1 MFSKILIANRGEV
14 AVRIIRACRD
24 MGVESVSVYSEP
36 DRESLHVLMADEAYC
51 IGPGRVTDSYLN
63 KGAIISIAKATGCTA
78 IHPGYGLL
86 AENADFA
93 RLCEENGLVFIGP
106 DWQTIVKMGD
116 KEEARRLMKAAG
128 VPVVPGLEDVKS
140 AEEARSFAREAG
152 YPVLIK
158 AVAGGGG
165 KGIRLVRSEE
175 ELEKKWNMARQEA
188 GASFG
193 NDTLYMEKYLEDVKH
208 VEVQVLS
215 DTKGHHKILGERD
228 CSVQRRNQKLI
239 EESPCLK
246 INDQE
251 RKRLYDYTLAA
262 VESINYRGAGTIEYL
277 MDKDRNFYFMEMNTR
292 LQVEHPVTEA
302 VTNID
307 LVQSQL
313 RVAAGMSIEDLQ
325 VQTEGHAIECRILA
339 EDPYNG
345 YQPSFG
351 RIDFLHSPGGPHVR
365 FDTFIYSGCT
375 ISPYYDSM
383 IGKLI
388 VWSPTRFGAIRKM
401 RAALG
406 ELIIEGIETT
416 TDFCLE
422 ILDQDQFLSGDFTT
436 TDLEKQQGN

>member
-1 MFSKILIANRGEV
+1 MFSRILIANRGEV
-14 AVRIIRACRD
+14 AVRIIRACRE
-24 MGVESVSVYSEP
+24 MGVETVSVYSEP

-63 KGAIISIAKATGCTA
+63 KGAILSIAKATGCTA

-86 AENADFA
+86 AENSDFA

-106 DWQTIVKMGD
+106 HHETIRKMGD

-128 VPVVPGLEDVKS
+128 VPVVPGIEDVKS
-140 AEEARSFAREAG
+140 AEEAKAFAKNAG

-165 KGIRLVRSEE
+165 KGIRLVQSED

-193 NDTLYMEKYLEDVKH
+193 NETLYMEKFLDEVKH

-215 DTKGHHKILGERD
+215 DTQGNHRILGERD

-246 INDQE
+246 IREEE
-251 RKRLYDYTLAA
+251 RQKLYAYTLAA
-262 VESINYRGAGTIEYL
+262 LESIGYRGAGTIEYL

-292 LQVEHPVTEA
+292 LQVEHPVTEM

-307 LVQSQL
+307 LVQWQL
-313 RVAAGMSIEDLQ
+313 RVASGKSIEELT
-325 VQTEGHAIECRILA
+325 VETSGHAIECRILA

-351 RIDFLHSPGGPHVR
+351 QIEFLHSPGGPDVR
-365 FDTFIYSGCT
+365 FDTFIYSGCS

-383 IGKLI
+383 VGKLI

-422 ILDQDQFLSGDFTT
+422 ILDQEKFLSGDFTT
-436 TDLEKQQGN
+436 TDLEQQGI

>member
-14 AVRIIRACRD
+14 AVRIIRACRE
-24 MGVESVSVYSEP
+24 MGVLSVSVYSEP
-36 DRESLHVLMADEAYC
+36 DRESLHVLMADESYC
-51 IGPGRVTDSYLN
+51 IGPGRVSDSYLN
-63 KGAIISIAKATGCTA
+63 KEAIISIAKGTGCTA

-86 AENADFA
+86 SENAEFA
-93 RLCEENGLVFIGP
+93 RLCEEYGLVFIGP
-106 DWQTIVKMGD
+106 NWETIVKMGD
-116 KEEARRLMKAAG
+116 KEEARVLMKTAG
-128 VPVVPGLEDVKS
+128 VPVVPGLEDVTSWDQAK
-140 AEEARSFAREAG
+140 RFAGEAG

-165 KGIRLVRSEE
+165 KGIRLVRSEA
-175 ELEKKWNMARQEA
+175 ELESKWNIARQEA
-188 GASFG
+188 AASFG

-215 DTKGHHKILGERD
+215 DMEGNHKILGERD

-251 RKRLYDYTLAA
+251 RKRLYDYSLIA
-262 VESINYRGAGTIEYL
+262 VKSIHYRGAGTIEYL
-277 MDKDRNFYFMEMNTR
+277 MDKERNFYFMEMNTR
-292 LQVEHPVTEA
+292 LQVEHPVTEM
-302 VTNID
+302 VTNLD
-307 LVQSQL
+307 LVQWQL
-313 RVAAGMSIEDLQ
+313 RVAAGMSIKDLEYS
-325 VQTEGHAIECRILA
+325 TEGHAIECRILA

-351 RIDFLHSPGGPHVR
+351 RINFLHSPGGPNVR

-388 VWSPTRFGAIRKM
+388 VWSPTRLGAIRKM

-406 ELIIEGIETT
+406 ELIIDGIETT

-422 ILDQDQFLSGDFTT
+422 ILDQDIFLSGDFTT
-436 TDLEKQQGN
+436 TDLEKLQGN